1 MTTLRE
7 IKSWGYNRGYSVA
20 KNIDLI
26 DIGDYGDGQFLD
38 ERGKVKITS
47 ANWLEFHANIAYE
60 CESNDRQFSP
70 FEFLA
75 NDINA
80 TEDNPRVKFE
90 PWFEFD
96 EAISRGIRKALK
108 ERWKSVQFTKED
120 YWKTFDG
127 SRDMFDFCWKSL
139 RRNYKIGT
147 IDFDV
152 NDNKEVEQWLSDLA
166 CQLVNDSESE
176 FYIYG

>member
-47 ANWLEFHANIAYE
+47 DNWLEFHANIAYE

-96 EAISRGIRKALK
+96 GAITRGIRKALK
-108 ERWKSVQFTKED
+108 ERWKSISWSKKD
-120 YWKTFDG
+120 YARGFDG
-127 SRDMFDFCWKSL
+127 SIDLFNACWRKLLAYQSATGEPDINENL
-139 RRNYKIGT
+139 
-147 IDFDV
+147 
-152 NDNKEVEQWLSDLA
+152 EVERLLEEFASE
-166 CQLVNDSESE
+166 LVNDSSSR

>member
-1 MTTLRE
+1 MNKRE
-7 IKSWGYNRGYSVA
+7 IIAEGLQRGYSIA

-38 ERGKVKITS
+38 EREKVKITS
-47 ANWLEFHANIAYE
+47 QNWLEFHTNIAYE

-80 TEDNPRVKFE
+80 TEDNPKVKFE

-120 YWKTFDG
+120 YWKSFDG
-127 SRDMFDFCWKSL
+127 SRDLFDTVWRKLRSYAKSSINL
-139 RRNYKIGT
+139 
-147 IDFDV
+147 DW
-152 NDNKEVEQWLSDLA
+152 NDNKEVEQWLDTLA
-166 CQLVNDSESE
+166 SELVNDSSSR

>member
-1 MTTLRE
+1 MNKRE
-7 IKSWGYNRGYSVA
+7 IIAEGLQRGYSIA

-38 ERGKVKITS
+38 ERGKVRITS
-47 ANWLEFHANIAYE
+47 QNWLEFHTYIAYE
-60 CESNDRQFSP
+60 CENQDRQFSP

-75 NDINA
+75 KDIND

-90 PWFEFD
+90 PWLEFNG
-96 EAISRGIRKALK
+96 AIGRGINKALR
-108 ERWKSVQFTKED
+108 ERWKSLKMTKED

-127 SRDMFDFCWKSL
+127 SRDLFDTVWRKL
-139 RRNYKIGT
+139 RNYAKGS
-147 IDFDV
+147 IDLDW
-152 NDNKEVEQWLSDLA
+152 NDNKEVEQWLDTLSSE
-166 CQLVNDSESE
+166 LVNDSSSR

>member
-1 MTTLRE
+1 MNKRE
-7 IKSWGYNRGYSVA
+7 IIAEGLQRGYNIA

-38 ERGKVKITS
+38 EREKVRITS
-47 ANWLEFHANIAYE
+47 QNWLEFHTNIAYE
-60 CESNDRQFSP
+60 CESQDRQFSP

-75 NDINA
+75 NDIND

-96 EAISRGIRKALK
+96 EAIGRGIRKALK
-108 ERWKSVQFTKED
+108 ERWKSVAWSKKD
-120 YWKTFDG
+120 YARGFDG
-127 SRDMFDFCWKSL
+127 SLDLFNACWRKLLAYSKGSEVDF
-139 RRNYKIGT
+139 NQNI
-147 IDFDV
+147 
-152 NDNKEVEQWLSDLA
+152 EVERLLEEFASE
-166 CQLVNDSESE
+166 LVNDSSSR